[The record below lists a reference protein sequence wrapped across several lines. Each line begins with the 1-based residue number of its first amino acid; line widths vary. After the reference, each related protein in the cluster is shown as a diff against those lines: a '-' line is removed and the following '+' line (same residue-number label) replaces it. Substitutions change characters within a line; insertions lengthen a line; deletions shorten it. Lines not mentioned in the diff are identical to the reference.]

1 MREPGF
7 RIRPDN
13 GVLAEGPLLDTR
25 SVEYL
30 AERLAAV
37 PGVVAVTL
45 GGSRAVGAAVA
56 GSDWDF
62 GLY

>member
-45 GGSRAVGAAVA
+45 GGVA
-56 GSDWDF
+56 GWS
-62 GLY
+62 GSS